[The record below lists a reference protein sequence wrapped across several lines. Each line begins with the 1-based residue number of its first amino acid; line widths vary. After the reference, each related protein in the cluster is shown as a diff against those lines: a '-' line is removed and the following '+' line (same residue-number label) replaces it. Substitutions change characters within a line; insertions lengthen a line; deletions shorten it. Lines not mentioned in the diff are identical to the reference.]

1 MKNIL
6 LPFLGTVYWKKED
19 HLCGYL
25 GNQSLEYVTGESFP
39 ELKDETAIHFPIL
52 K

>member
-1 MKNIL
+1 MQNIL
-6 LPFLGTVYWKKED
+6 VPFLGTVYWKKN
-19 HLCGYL
+19 HFRGIL

-39 ELKDETAIHFPIL
+39 ELKDKTAIHFPIL